1 MSYDSY
7 QRGQKD
13 ARDDKSP
20 ANLWNA
26 PASEREK
33 YNAGYYHQKNRK

>member
-1 MSYDSY
+1 MSNESY
-7 QRGQKD
+7 QRGQRD
-13 ARDDKSP
+13 ARDGKGP

-33 YNAGYYHQKNRK
+33 YNAGYTREKENK